1 MILEI
6 IIKINARFLLIIFN
20 LDFDFLV
27 NECQRVCISIV
38 RDMYA
43 IIFGLEIAL
52 VDTKL

>member
-27 NECQRVCISIV
+27 NECQRFGIWKVADKNTV
-38 RDMYA
+38 
-43 IIFGLEIAL
+43 IFNL
-52 VDTKL
+52 TKS